1 KGKEALGSMGDDTPL
16 AVLSDRPRLLYDY
29 FRQLFAQVT
38 NPPLDAIREELVT
51 SLSTALGAEPDLFQ
65 ETPLHCHQVR
75 LEHPIL
81 TDEDVA
87 KIEAIDDGILKAT
100 TLPTLFDVARGG
112 EGLREGLDHLCEA
125 AAEAVRTGYTIL
137 VLSDRDADAKRAPI
151 PALLATAAVH
161 HHLI

>member
-51 SLSTALGAEPDLFQ
+51 SLSTALGPEPDLFQ
-65 ETPLHCHQVR
+65 ETEWHCHQIR

-81 TDEDVA
+81 TDEDLA
-87 KIEAIDDGILKAT
+87 RIEAIDDGTLKACR
-100 TLPTLFDVARGG
+100 LPMV
-112 EGLREGLDHLCEA
+112 
-125 AAEAVRTGYTIL
+125 
-137 VLSDRDADAKRAPI
+137 
-151 PALLATAAVH
+151 
-161 HHLI
+161 